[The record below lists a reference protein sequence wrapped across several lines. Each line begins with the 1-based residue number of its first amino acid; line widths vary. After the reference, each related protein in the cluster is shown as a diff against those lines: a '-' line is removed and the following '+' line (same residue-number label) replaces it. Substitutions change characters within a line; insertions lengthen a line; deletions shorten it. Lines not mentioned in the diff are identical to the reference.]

1 MRMLKNKIVFILFT
15 MFVCLINVI
24 DINASTSTGNNK
36 FYTEVECHYKKKD
49 KEIIIN
55 RKYTAN
61 GIVNTVREYDKKDKL
76 KKTRDLKIAT
86 VVYDIYNNKKRV
98 PKGVDIKEKFWV
110 GSCYFR

>member
-36 FYTEVECHYKKKD
+36 FYTEVECNYKKKD
-49 KEIIIN
+49 TEIIIN

-61 GIVNTVREYDKKDKL
+61 GIVNTVREYDKKGEP
-76 KKTRDLKIAT
+76 KKERDLEIAAT
-86 VVYDIYNNKKRV
+86 VAYDIYNNTTEC
-98 PKGVDIKEKFWV
+98 PKGVDIK
-110 GSCYFR
+110 GGTCLG